1 MDDVNQAKAAAR
13 KAGFAARAAAQNA
26 ASPAAALDLAQH
38 VLEALAG
45 YAPCS
50 ISAYLPIR
58 SEIDPRP
65 AMEALHARGHR
76 LCLPVIQGAGRAL
89 RFAAWQPGCALKDGP
104 FGAAVPASGAWLAP
118 DILLCPLVAFDAA
131 FYRLG
136 YGGGFYDRSLQAL
149 RAAKPVL
156 AIGLAYEGQR
166 ALALPHDA
174 HDQPLDAV
182 ATERAV
188 YWRHLAK
195 PAAAD

>member
-1 MDDVNQAKAAAR
+1 MDAITKAKQAAR
-13 KAGFAARAAAQNA
+13 KAGFAARAAAHKA
-26 ASPAAALDLAQH
+26 ASPIVANALGGHVLAALA
-38 VLEALAG
+38 AR
-45 YAPCS
+45 APCA

-65 AMEALHARGHR
+65 AMEALHERGHS
-76 LCLPVIQGAGRAL
+76 LCLPVIQGKGQAL
-89 RFAAWQPGCALKDGP
+89 RFRAWQLGCALEDGP

-131 FYRLG
+131 FYRMG
-136 YGGGFYDRSLQAL
+136 YGGGFYDRSLHAL

-166 ALALPHDA
+166 MPALPHDA

-182 ATERAV
+182 ATENGV
-188 YWRHLAK
+188 YWHHLAK
-195 PAAAD
+195 PAATD